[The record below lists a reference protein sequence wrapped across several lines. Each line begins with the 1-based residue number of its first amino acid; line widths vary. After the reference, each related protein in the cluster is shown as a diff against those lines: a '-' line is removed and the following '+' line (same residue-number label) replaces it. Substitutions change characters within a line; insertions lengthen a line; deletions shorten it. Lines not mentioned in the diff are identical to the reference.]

1 MKKKLMALAPLALMV
16 LTGCYTVVNGKN
28 TIKNGDE
35 SEASVKKEV
44 KIADFNE
51 VSVSQGIKVIYE
63 QGSNTGIASIAT
75 TPTAEKYLK
84 VEVKNET
91 LKVYYDVNQNDHQ
104 NYIKGPSIVRVV
116 SPALNSIKAS
126 SGAEFK
132 LNSNFKGNEGLNVSL
147 SSGAEFES
155 DYSIQ
160 SKGDIYFGLS
170 SAASCDATSISCQM
184 LKIDASSGADVEVKS
199 VSGNLNVTASS
210 GSDIELK
217 AVKAK
222 SISLKASSGADIEVA
237 NISAEGIS
245 AKASS
250 GADISLSGATKTLD
264 KNSSSGGSVKTKG
277 LKVN

>member
-1 MKKKLMALAPLALMV
+1 MKKKLMALAPIALMV
-16 LTGCYTVVNGKN
+16 LTGCYTVVGGNN
-28 TIKNGDE
+28 SIKNGDE

-44 KIADFNE
+44 KIGNFNE

-75 TPTAEKYLK
+75 TPEAEKHLK

-91 LKVYYDVNQNDHQ
+91 LNVYYDINQNGIKTK
-104 NYIKGPSIVRVV
+104 IKGPSIVRVA
-116 SPALNSIKAS
+116 SPSLTSIKAS
-126 SGAEFK
+126 SGAEFVV
-132 LNSNFKGNEGLNVSL
+132 NSTFKGNDGLNVSL
-147 SSGAEFES
+147 SSGAELET

-160 SKGDIYFGLS
+160 CNGDIYFGLS
-170 SAASCDATSISCQM
+170 SAASCELASIACET
-184 LKIDASSGADVEVKS
+184 LKIEASSGADAEVKS
-199 VSGNLNVTASS
+199 VM
-210 GSDIELK
+210 GSLE
-217 AVKAK
+217 V
-222 SISLKASSGADIEVA
+222 SASSGADIEINAVKGTAISLRASSGSDIDIA